1 MKQSMIPVDLQFLRG
16 NLGDHRLYSALRGEI
31 DDLFHN
37 FFSGAKSE
45 QVASSKSKMLSEDM
59 AENFFFFPDIDVI
72 ETDEELT
79 LTAELPGL
87 CKDDVDIDFNDGTLT
102 IKGEKQIERDEEKE
116 DVHITERRF
125 GNFLRSYTLPRAI
138 DADAIKAEIDNG
150 VLTVIVPK
158 IEDNVTKAHRI
169 IVK

>member
-1 MKQSMIPVDLQFLRG
+1 MKHSMIPVDLQFLKG

-37 FFSGAKSE
+37 FFSNAKSE
-45 QVASSKSKMLSEDM
+45 QVASSKSKMLSDEM
-59 AENFFFFPDIDVI
+59 SENFFFFPDIDVV

-87 CKDDVDIDFNDGTLT
+87 SNDDIDIDFNDGTLT
-102 IKGEKQIERDEEKE
+102 IKGEKTIERDEEKE
-116 DVHITERRF
+116 DTHITERRF

-138 DADAIKAEIDNG
+138 DADNIKADLKDG
-150 VLTVIVPK
+150 VLSVTVPK